1 MSHPR
6 RLLTVVSHY
15 AARESSSLQRLLR
28 QLAGRAS
35 QVVISVN
42 DDRVDRVHI
51 EEVSPWACLLTRPN
65 LGMNIGAWNDA
76 HLAFPD
82 FDYYLFLQDEC
93 YLKSEN
99 FEEAYLNEFL
109 RSGAGMLGESLN
121 RRWDFSWEEIAT
133 SPMNY
138 VVRTEHEPRGVSRVA
153 YYLECLKSWGIKPG
167 ESATHLRSLVWGFS
181 KSCISS
187 LGGFPIG
194 ETKEQCIA
202 AEIGV
207 SRAVVSLG
215 FSLKQVS
222 EAPFV
227 YFGHSE
233 WREDGQSKIQPL
245 SETPISSIQR

>member
-1 MSHPR
+1 MSHPP

-15 AARESSSLQRLLR
+15 AARESSSLQRLLH

-42 DDRVDRVHI
+42 DDRVDRVHVEKI
-51 EEVSPWACLLTRPN
+51 SPWACLLTRPN

-99 FEEAYLNEFL
+99 FENAYVNEFL

-121 RRWDFSWEEIAT
+121 KRWDVSWEEIAN

-138 VVRTEHEPRGVSRVA
+138 FVRTEHEPRGVRRVD
-153 YYLECLKSWGIKPG
+153 YYLECLKSWGIEPG
-167 ESATHLRSLVWGFS
+167 GSATHLRSLVWALS
-181 KSCISS
+181 KSCIST

-194 ETKEQCIA
+194 RTKEECIA

-215 FSLKQVS
+215 FSFKQVS
-222 EAPFV
+222 DVPFA

-233 WREDGQSKIQPL
+233 WREDGQSKIHPL
-245 SETPISSIQR
+245 SQMPVSSIQR